1 MTSTTQAQSTRK
13 TRYQTQTTVCTYHP
27 AHLANSNPYNRGVV
41 VSLFTGGAFFGAFFA
56 GPAGDRLGRRWTIFL
71 GSIIFIIGGVFQTA
85 AQTIHWLWGGRA
97 IAGLG
102 VGFLV
107 MIIPVYQG
115 EIAHPSIR
123 GRVTALQQFMLGIGS
138 FIAGWLSYGT
148 FSVPSSAAY
157 RSMCSQSCP
166 LLIVRTTTDQACSH
180 SSVGNPDPPSRHPR
194 RTHPLLP
201 REPSLAHRPWP
212 RRAGPTNT
220 CKATLQRQHRGP
232 MGQGRI
238 LPDRGSNRLR
248 P

>member
-1 MTSTTQAQSTRK
+1 MTPVFADSK
-13 TRYQTQTTVCTYHP
+13 PH
-27 AHLANSNPYNRGVV
+27 NRGVV

-85 AQTIHWLWGGRA
+85 AQTIHWMWGGRA

-148 FSVPSSAAY
+148 FSIPSSAAY
-157 RSMCSQSCP
+157 RSMCHHPYP
-166 LLIVRTTTDQACSH
+166 LLIVRTTTNPVLLSQFRWVFR
-180 SSVGNPDPPSRHPR
+180 SSQPSSSPPS
-194 RTHPLLP
+194 
-201 REPSLAHRPWP
+201 SSSS
-212 RRAGPTNT
+212 RRAPVGSSTMAAENWVYTRLRSCIPTAT
-220 CKATLQRQHRGP
+220 SRMRGSRPSSPRSRRQSGSTVSTRPKATW
-232 MGQGRI
+232 
-238 LPDRGSNRLR
+238 S
-248 P
+248 

>member
-1 MTSTTQAQSTRK
+1 MVMISVLSPRSFPASLSKMTSTTQAQSTRK
-13 TRYQTQTTVCTYHP
+13 TRHHAQAAIIYIPDLDLLTE
-27 AHLANSNPYNRGVV
+27 LKSSNRGVV

-85 AQTIHWLWGGRA
+85 AQTIHWMWGGRA

-148 FSVPSSAAY
+148 FSVPSSVAY
-157 RSMCSQSCP
+157 RGMCSRLGLNP
-166 LLIVRTTTDQACSH
+166 LDDLH
-180 SSVGNPDPPSRHPR
+180 
-194 RTHPLLP
+194 
-201 REPSLAHRPWP
+201 
-212 RRAGPTNT
+212 
-220 CKATLQRQHRGP
+220 
-232 MGQGRI
+232 
-238 LPDRGSNRLR
+238 
-248 P
+248 